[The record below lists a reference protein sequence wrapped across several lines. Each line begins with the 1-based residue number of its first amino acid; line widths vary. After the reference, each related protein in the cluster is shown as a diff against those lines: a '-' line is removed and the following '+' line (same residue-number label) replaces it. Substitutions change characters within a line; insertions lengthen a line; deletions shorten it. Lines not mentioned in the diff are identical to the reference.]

1 MTQLVKIDRVAKALT
16 MGCEVET
23 LAQRSSPHTMGQSCC
38 GEKGLDQKD
47 ARLPPT
53 SEMHLDTQEAS
64 TRRF

>member
-1 MTQLVKIDRVAKALT
+1 

-47 ARLPPT
+47 VHLPPT

-64 TRRF
+64 IGRF